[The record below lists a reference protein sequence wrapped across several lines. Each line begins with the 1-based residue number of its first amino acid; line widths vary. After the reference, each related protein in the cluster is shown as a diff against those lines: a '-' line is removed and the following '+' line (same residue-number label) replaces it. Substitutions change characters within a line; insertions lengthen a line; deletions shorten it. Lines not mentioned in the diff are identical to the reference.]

1 MSLKSINPLNHK
13 QGLLGRSDNAWQS
26 LYAKELVNLK
36 LNVESFE
43 LTISN
48 QNNLFVSKDAG
59 TQRVLM
65 LDEVPTK
72 QSQLSN
78 SSNLKNFCIA
88 INATCSIKCAIIL
101 TITPCAIALNELTKS
116 LPNTTASAKL
126 LDIFLTIRYFHIQLI
141 LITFSI
147 NFVLK

>member
-26 LYAKELVNLK
+26 LYAKELVNFK

-78 SSNLKNFCIA
+78 SSNFVSSDNSVSQGVEITDIVTMSQSEYDAIVTKNESTLYNI
-88 INATCSIKCAIIL
+88 IN
-101 TITPCAIALNELTKS
+101 
-116 LPNTTASAKL
+116 
-126 LDIFLTIRYFHIQLI
+126 
-141 LITFSI
+141 
-147 NFVLK
+147 